1 MADVPHVDNPWTS
14 FGGKVLPVAFQIV
27 AQAEDG
33 TGSTSAVTALLPIL
47 VIGILFYV
55 LMILPQRRRMKSARV
70 LRDSVSVGDEIRTVG
85 GIYGKIVELGDDDLT
100 IEVAPGSTIRMTRRA
115 IGERLEGADE

>member
-1 MADVPHVDNPWTS
+1 M
-14 FGGKVLPVAFQIV
+14 LPVAFQIV

-33 TGSTSAVTALLPIL
+33 TGSASAVTALLPIL

-55 LMILPQRRRMKSARV
+55 LMILPQRRRMKAAQA

-100 IEVAPGSTIRMTRRA
+100 VEVAPGSTIRMTRRA
-115 IGERLEGADE
+115 IGERLEGTDE

>member
-1 MADVPHVDNPWTS
+1 MANVPHVVNPWKS

-33 TGSTSAVTALLPIL
+33 TGSTPAVTALLPIL

-55 LMILPQRRRMKSARV
+55 LMILPQRRRMKAAQA
-70 LRDSVSVGDEIRTVG
+70 LRDSVSIGDEIRTVG